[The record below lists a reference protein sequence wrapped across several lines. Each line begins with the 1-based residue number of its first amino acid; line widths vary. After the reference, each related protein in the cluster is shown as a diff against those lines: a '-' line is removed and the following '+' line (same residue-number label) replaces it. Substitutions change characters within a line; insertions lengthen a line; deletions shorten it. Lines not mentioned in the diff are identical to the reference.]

1 MKYKGKFF
9 LKKKIIIAVAI
20 VLALGGA
27 FFFAEKPPEKIME
40 TSVLESSFT
49 EVSEKSVEESR
60 EISKISVEESK
71 EISEISVEKVSEVS
85 EISVEEVSEVSE
97 ISVEEVSEISEIS
110 VEKVSEVSE
119 ISVEEVSE
127 VSEISVEKVSEVS
140 EISVEKVSE
149 VSEISVEGVSK
160 ISEISENKTACT
172 ISISCQ
178 TLLNNLD
185 RVKKNKL
192 SVIPSDAWILKAVN
206 AEFSEGESV
215 FDVTKRVCME
225 NKIPFEF
232 TLAPIYNTA
241 YIEGINN
248 IYEFDCGSTS
258 GWLYKVNGEFM
269 SYGCSDCKLSDGDV
283 IEWVYT
289 CDLGKDV
296 GNEYKE

>member
-1 MKYKGKFF
+1 MYGGMSV
-9 LKKKIIIAVAI
+9 KKKIIITVAI

-27 FFFAEKPPEKIME
+27 FFFSEKPPEKITE

-49 EVSEKSVEESR
+49 E
-60 EISKISVEESK
+60 ISVEESS
-71 EISEISVEKVSEVS
+71 EVSEISVEESSEVS

-97 ISVEEVSEISEIS
+97 ISVEEVSEVSEIS
-110 VEKVSEVSE
+110 AEESSEIFEISAEESSEVSE
-119 ISVEEVSE
+119 ISVEESSE
-127 VSEISVEKVSEVS
+127 
-140 EISVEKVSE
+140 
-149 VSEISVEGVSK
+149 
-160 ISEISENKTACT
+160 ISEISESKTACT

-192 SVIPSDAWILKAVN
+192 AVIPSNAVILSAVK
-206 AEFSEGESV
+206 AEFAEGESV

-241 YIEGINN
+241 YIEGIGN

-258 GWLYKVNGEFM
+258 GWLYKVNGEFL
-269 SYGCSDCKLSDGDV
+269 SDGCSDCKLSDGDV

>member
-1 MKYKGKFF
+1 MYLQERKKKIKIYIKKGCSIFGQPF
-9 LKKKIIIAVAI
+9 DMWGNIVKKKIIITVVI
-20 VLALGGA
+20 ILSLAGA
-27 FFFAEKPPEKIME
+27 FFFAEKPPEKVTE
-40 TSVLESSFT
+40 NSVIEN
-49 EVSEKSVEESR
+49 SVN
-60 EISKISVEESK
+60 
-71 EISEISVEKVSEVS
+71 EVS
-85 EISVEEVSEVSE
+85 EIVSE
-97 ISVEEVSEISEIS
+97 ISIEKSIVSEISEIS
-110 VEKVSEVSE
+110 VEESNVSEISEISVEESTVSEISEISVEESLEEIVSE
-119 ISVEEVSE
+119 ISVEERSFIE
-127 VSEISVEKVSEVS
+127 NFVEE
-140 EISVEKVSE
+140 
-149 VSEISVEGVSK
+149 
-160 ISEISENKTACT
+160 ISEISENKTVCT
-172 ISISCQ
+172 VSISCN

-192 SVIPSDAWILKAVN
+192 SVIPSDGWILTAVN
-206 AEFSEGESV
+206 AGFNDGESV

-258 GWLYKVNGEFM
+258 GWLYKVNGEFK
-269 SYGCSDCKLSDGDV
+269 SYGCSDCKLNNGDI

>member
-1 MKYKGKFF
+1 MYGGML
-9 LKKKIIIAVAI
+9 LKKRIIIAAVI

-27 FFFAEKPPEKIME
+27 FFFAEQPPETVTE
-40 TSVLESSFT
+40 NSFT
-49 EVSEKSVEESR
+49 ESSVN
-60 EISKISVEESK
+60 
-71 EISEISVEKVSEVS
+71 EVS
-85 EISVEEVSEVSE
+85 EISEEST
-97 ISVEEVSEISEIS
+97 VSEISEIS
-110 VEKVSEVSE
+110 VEESTVSE
-119 ISVEEVSE
+119 ISEMSVEESVISEISEISAEESSFIESSVEEV
-127 VSEISVEKVSEVS
+127 
-140 EISVEKVSE
+140 
-149 VSEISVEGVSK
+149 
-160 ISEISENKTACT
+160 SEISENKTACT
-172 ISISCQ
+172 ISISCS

-185 RVKKNKL
+185 RVKKNKI

-206 AEFSEGESV
+206 AEFGEGESV

-241 YIEGINN
+241 YIEGIGN

-258 GWLYKVNGEFM
+258 GWLYKVNGEFK
-269 SYGCSDCKLSDGDV
+269 SYGCSDCKLNDGDI

>member
-1 MKYKGKFF
+1 MYGGML
-9 LKKKIIIAVAI
+9 LKKRIIIAAVI

-27 FFFAEKPPEKIME
+27 FFFAEQPPETVRE
-40 TSVLESSFT
+40 NSFSESSAD
-49 EVSEKSVEESR
+49 EVSEILEESVIS
-60 EISKISVEESK
+60 EISEISAEESTVSEISEIAAEESVTS
-71 EISEISVEKVSEVS
+71 EISEISVEESTVSEVSENSVAESIVSEVS
-85 EISVEEVSEVSE
+85 EISVEE
-97 ISVEEVSEISEIS
+97 SVISE
-110 VEKVSEVSE
+110 
-119 ISVEEVSE
+119 
-127 VSEISVEKVSEVS
+127 
-140 EISVEKVSE
+140 
-149 VSEISVEGVSK
+149 

-172 ISISCQ
+172 ISISCS

-241 YIEGINN
+241 YIEGIGN

-258 GWLYKVNGEFM
+258 GWLYKVNGEFK
-269 SYGCSDCKLSDGDV
+269 SYGCSDCKLNDGDI

>member
-1 MKYKGKFF
+1 MYGGML
-9 LKKKIIIAVAI
+9 LKKRIIIAAVI

-27 FFFAEKPPEKIME
+27 FFFAEQPSE
-40 TSVLESSFT
+40 TVIENSVAESS
-49 EVSEKSVEESR
+49 VN
-60 EISKISVEESK
+60 
-71 EISEISVEKVSEVS
+71 EVS
-85 EISVEEVSEVSE
+85 EISVEESIASEISE
-97 ISVEEVSEISEIS
+97 ISVEESTVSEISEIS
-110 VEKVSEVSE
+110 VEESVASEISE
-119 ISVEEVSE
+119 ISVEEST
-127 VSEISVEKVSEVS
+127 VSEISEMSVEESVIS
-140 EISVEKVSE
+140 EIS
-149 VSEISVEGVSK
+149 EISAEESSFIESSVEEV
-160 ISEISENKTACT
+160 SEISENKTACT
-172 ISISCQ
+172 ISISCS

-185 RVKKNKL
+185 RVKKNKI

-206 AEFSEGESV
+206 AEFGEGESV

-241 YIEGINN
+241 YIEGIGN

-258 GWLYKVNGEFM
+258 GWLYKVNGEFK
-269 SYGCSDCKLSDGDV
+269 SYGCSDCKLNDGDI

>member
-85 EISVEEVSEVSE
+85 EISVE
-97 ISVEEVSEISEIS
+97 
-110 VEKVSEVSE
+110 KVSEVSE

-127 VSEISVEKVSEVS
+127 VSEISAEESSEVSEISAEESSEVS
-140 EISVEKVSE
+140 EISVEESSE
-149 VSEISVEGVSK
+149 
-160 ISEISENKTACT
+160 ISEISESKTACT

-192 SVIPSDAWILKAVN
+192 AVIPSNAVILSAVK
-206 AEFSEGESV
+206 AEFNEGESV

-241 YIEGINN
+241 YIEGIGN

-258 GWLYKVNGEFM
+258 GWLYKVNGEFL

>member
-1 MKYKGKFF
+1 MSV
-9 LKKKIIIAVAI
+9 KKKIIITVAI

-27 FFFAEKPPEKIME
+27 FFFAEKPPEKITE
-40 TSVLESSFT
+40 TSVLESSFNEVSEISVEEVIEISEILVEEVS
-49 EVSEKSVEESR
+49 EVSEKSVEEV
-60 EISKISVEESK
+60 I
-71 EISEISVEKVSEVS
+71 EISEISVEESSEVS
-85 EISVEEVSEVSE
+85 EISVEESSEISE

-110 VEKVSEVSE
+110 VEEVSEISE

-127 VSEISVEKVSEVS
+127 ISEISVE
-140 EISVEKVSE
+140 EISD
-149 VSEISVEGVSK
+149 
-160 ISEISENKTACT
+160 ISEISESKTACT
-172 ISISCQ
+172 VSISCQ

-192 SVIPSDAWILKAVN
+192 SVIPSNAVILSAVN
-206 AEFSEGESV
+206 
-215 FDVTKRVCME
+215 
-225 NKIPFEF
+225 EF

-241 YIEGINN
+241 YIEGIGN

-258 GWLYKVNGEFM
+258 GWLYKVNGEFL

>member
-1 MKYKGKFF
+1 MQRRKKKIKIDIKKAVHFGQPFVYGGMSV
-9 LKKKIIIAVAI
+9 KKKIIITVAI

-27 FFFAEKPPEKIME
+27 FFFSEKPPEKITE

-49 EVSEKSVEESR
+49 E
-60 EISKISVEESK
+60 ISVEESS
-71 EISEISVEKVSEVS
+71 EVSEISVEESSEVSEISAEESSEVS

-97 ISVEEVSEISEIS
+97 ISAEESSEIFEISVEESSEVSEISAEES
-110 VEKVSEVSE
+110 SEVSE
-119 ISVEEVSE
+119 ISVEESSE
-127 VSEISVEKVSEVS
+127 
-140 EISVEKVSE
+140 
-149 VSEISVEGVSK
+149 
-160 ISEISENKTACT
+160 ISEISESKTACT

-192 SVIPSDAWILKAVN
+192 AVIPSNAVILSAVK
-206 AEFSEGESV
+206 AEFAEGESV

-241 YIEGINN
+241 YIEGIGN

-258 GWLYKVNGEFM
+258 GWLYKVNGEFL

>member
-1 MKYKGKFF
+1 MYGGMS
-9 LKKKIIIAVAI
+9 LKKKIIIAAVI

-27 FFFAEKPPEKIME
+27 FFFAEQPPETVTE
-40 TSVLESSFT
+40 NSFT
-49 EVSEKSVEESR
+49 ESSVN
-60 EISKISVEESK
+60 
-71 EISEISVEKVSEVS
+71 EVS
-85 EISVEEVSEVSE
+85 EISEEST
-97 ISVEEVSEISEIS
+97 VSEISEIS
-110 VEKVSEVSE
+110 VEESIVSEVSE
-119 ISVEEVSE
+119 ISEESIVSE
-127 VSEISVEKVSEVS
+127 VLEISVEESSFIES
-140 EISVEKVSE
+140 SVEE
-149 VSEISVEGVSK
+149 V
-160 ISEISENKTACT
+160 SEISENKTACT
-172 ISISCQ
+172 ISISCS
-178 TLLNNLD
+178 TLLNHLD
-185 RVKKNKL
+185 RVKKNKI

-258 GWLYKVNGEFM
+258 GWLYKVNGEFK

>member
-1 MKYKGKFF
+1 M
-9 LKKKIIIAVAI
+9 KKKMIIAVAI

-27 FFFAEKPPEKIME
+27 FFFTEKPPEK
-40 TSVLESSFT
+40 VT
-49 EVSEKSVEESR
+49 ENSAIEISAEKSIVSEISEKSVEKSIVVSEVP
-60 EISKISVEESK
+60 EISVEES
-71 EISEISVEKVSEVS
+71 SETVSEVS
-85 EISVEEVSEVSE
+85 LEESSKEIVSEVSFEKSSEEIISEVSVEKSSEEIISEVSVEESSEEIISEVSFEESSFIESSVEEV
-97 ISVEEVSEISEIS
+97 
-110 VEKVSEVSE
+110 
-119 ISVEEVSE
+119 
-127 VSEISVEKVSEVS
+127 
-140 EISVEKVSE
+140 
-149 VSEISVEGVSK
+149 
-160 ISEISENKTACT
+160 SEISENKTACT
-172 ISISCQ
+172 VSVSCS

-206 AEFSEGESV
+206 AEFDEGESV

-241 YIEGINN
+241 YIEGIGN

-258 GWLYKVNGEFM
+258 GWLYKVNGEFK
-269 SYGCSDCKLSDGDV
+269 SYGCSDCKLKNGDV

>member
-49 EVSEKSVEESR
+49 EVSEKSVEEVS
-60 EISKISVEESK
+60 EISEISVEESR

-97 ISVEEVSEISEIS
+97 ISVEE
-110 VEKVSEVSE
+110 
-119 ISVEEVSE
+119 
-127 VSEISVEKVSEVS
+127 VSEVS

>member
-1 MKYKGKFF
+1 MYGGMSV
-9 LKKKIIIAVAI
+9 KKKIIITVAI

-27 FFFAEKPPEKIME
+27 FFFAEKPPEKITE

-49 EVSEKSVEESR
+49 E
-60 EISKISVEESK
+60 ISVEESS
-71 EISEISVEKVSEVS
+71 EVSEISAEESSEVSEISAEGSSEVS

-97 ISVEEVSEISEIS
+97 ISVEEVSEVSEISAEESSEIFEIS
-110 VEKVSEVSE
+110 VEESSEVSEISAEESSEVSE
-119 ISVEEVSE
+119 ISVEESSE
-127 VSEISVEKVSEVS
+127 
-140 EISVEKVSE
+140 
-149 VSEISVEGVSK
+149 
-160 ISEISENKTACT
+160 ISEISESKTACT

-192 SVIPSDAWILKAVN
+192 SVIPSNAVILSAVK
-206 AEFSEGESV
+206 AEFNEGESV

-241 YIEGINN
+241 YIEGIGN

-258 GWLYKVNGEFM
+258 GWLYKVNGEFL

>member
-1 MKYKGKFF
+1 MYGGMSV
-9 LKKKIIIAVAI
+9 KKKIIITVAI

-27 FFFAEKPPEKIME
+27 FFFAEKPPEKITE
-40 TSVLESSFT
+40 TSVLESSFNEVSEISVEEVIEISEILVEEVS
-49 EVSEKSVEESR
+49 EVSEKSVEEV
-60 EISKISVEESK
+60 I
-71 EISEISVEKVSEVS
+71 EISEISVEESSEVSEISVEESSEISEVSVEESSEVSEISVEESSEISEKSVEESSEVS

-97 ISVEEVSEISEIS
+97 ISVEES
-110 VEKVSEVSE
+110 SEVSE
-119 ISVEEVSE
+119 ISES
-127 VSEISVEKVSEVS
+127 
-140 EISVEKVSE
+140 
-149 VSEISVEGVSK
+149 
-160 ISEISENKTACT
+160 KTACT

-192 SVIPSDAWILKAVN
+192 SVIPSNAVILSAVK
-206 AEFSEGESV
+206 AEFNEGESV

-241 YIEGINN
+241 YIEGIGN

-258 GWLYKVNGEFM
+258 GWLYKVNGEFL